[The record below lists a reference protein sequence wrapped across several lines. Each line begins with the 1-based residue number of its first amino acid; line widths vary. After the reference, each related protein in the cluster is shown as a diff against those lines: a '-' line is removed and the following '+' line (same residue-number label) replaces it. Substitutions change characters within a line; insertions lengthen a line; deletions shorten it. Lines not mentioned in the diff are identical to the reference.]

1 MSPAQAVPRAR
12 PPDAACAE
20 HLDLRTTGRHHPHAA
35 GGRAFWLVAFVFL
48 VVLLGTTVPAPLYVI
63 YQSKWGFS
71 AGVLTLV
78 FAIYSAGVLTALLAF
93 GRISDEVGRTR
104 VLGAALAVAIVSTVV
119 FVFATGVPMLMLGRL
134 LSGFAAGLTQGTATA
149 ALAELEPRH
158 DVRRAALVSAV
169 VTTGAVG
176 LGPLLAGVLAE
187 YAGWKTHLVFVV
199 YLGLLVLALLA
210 VALVPETVAD
220 RHRPRLRLQRI
231 GVPHAIRAPFLSAA
245 LAMFSAFAVVGLF
258 VSLVPSFLG
267 HELHR
272 RNHAAAGLVVFVFFT
287 CATVAQ
293 VALHRLTSRRAMLV
307 GFGWLLAGLAL
318 LMLGLSTKNLT
329 VFVVGTVCAGVG
341 VGLVIMGAVATVN
354 RIAPPEHRGETLS
367 AFFVAA
373 YLGMTIPAIG
383 VGIASEHVGFFDST
397 LVCAIAI
404 AALLAVPPR
413 GCSPTASRASAQS
426 SSKATWSS

>member
-1 MSPAQAVPRAR
+1 M
-12 PPDAACAE
+12 
-20 HLDLRTTGRHHPHAA
+20 
-35 GGRAFWLVAFVFL
+35 
-48 VVLLGTTVPAPLYVI
+48 
-63 YQSKWGFS
+63 
-71 AGVLTLV
+71 
-78 FAIYSAGVLTALLAF
+78 
-93 GRISDEVGRTR
+93 
-104 VLGAALAVAIVSTVV
+104 
-119 FVFATGVPMLMLGRL
+119 GVPMLMLGRL

-199 YLGLLVLALLA
+199 YLGLLVLALIA
-210 VALVPETVAD
+210 VALVPETVVD

-231 GVPHAIRAPFLSAA
+231 GVPQAIRAPFLSAA

-318 LMLGLSTKNLT
+318 LMLGLSAKNLT
-329 VFVVGTVCAGVG
+329 IFVVGTVCAGIG

-373 YLGMTIPAIG
+373 YLGMTIPAIS

-397 LVCAIAI
+397 LVCSIAI
-404 AALLAVPPR
+404 AALLGGAAVRLLADREP
-413 GCSPTASRASAQS
+413 G
-426 SSKATWSS
+426 